1 MVVFSPVEEAQHS
14 SEAQWGMA
22 EKEAKDFFREE
33 WVEEPGITMLLVG
46 LEGAVALMEM
56 EEVLEVEE
64 ATLGEVAG
72 IMRVT
77 PVEEGEDLTMLERIS
92 RVNVVIKQL
101 DMDRLP

>member
-1 MVVFSPVEEAQHS
+1 MDFIPVEEAQSS

-46 LEGAVALMEM
+46 LEGAVALMEG

-72 IMRVT
+72 IMRMT

-92 RVNVVIKQL
+92 KVNAVIKQL
-101 DMDRLP
+101 DMVR

>member
-1 MVVFSPVEEAQHS
+1 MVDFIPVEEAQHS
-14 SEAQWGMA
+14 SEVQWGVA

-46 LEGAVALMEM
+46 LEGAVALMDE

-72 IMRVT
+72 IMRET

-92 RVNVVIKQL
+92 KTNAVIKQL
-101 DMDRLP
+101 DMVR

>member
-1 MVVFSPVEEAQHS
+1 MDFIPVEEAQHS
-14 SEAQWGMA
+14 SEVQWGVA

-33 WVEEPGITMLLVG
+33 WVEEPGITMLLAG
-46 LEGAVALMEM
+46 LEGAVALMDE

-72 IMRVT
+72 IMRET

-92 RVNVVIKQL
+92 KTNAVIKQL
-101 DMDRLP
+101 DMVR

>member
-1 MVVFSPVEEAQHS
+1 MDFIPVEEAQHS
-14 SEAQWGMA
+14 SEVQWGME
-22 EKEAKDFFREE
+22 EKEAKDFFKEE

-46 LEGAVALMEM
+46 LEGAVALMDE

-72 IMRVT
+72 IMRET

-92 RVNVVIKQL
+92 KMNAVIKQL
-101 DMDRLP
+101 DMVR

>member
-1 MVVFSPVEEAQHS
+1 MDFIPVEETQHS
-14 SEAQWGMA
+14 SEVQWGVA

-46 LEGAVALMEM
+46 LEGAVALMDE

-72 IMRVT
+72 IMRET

-92 RVNVVIKQL
+92 KTNAVIKQL
-101 DMDRLP
+101 DMVR

>member
-1 MVVFSPVEEAQHS
+1 MVSSPVEEAQHS

>member
-1 MVVFSPVEEAQHS
+1 MVSSPVEEAQHS

-72 IMRVT
+72 ITRVT

-92 RVNVVIKQL
+92 RMNVVIKQL

>member
-1 MVVFSPVEEAQHS
+1 MVSSPVEEAQHS

-56 EEVLEVEE
+56 EEVVEVEE
-64 ATLGEVAG
+64 APLGEVAG
-72 IMRVT
+72 IIRVT

>member
-1 MVVFSPVEEAQHS
+1 MDFILVEEAQHS
-14 SEAQWGMA
+14 SEVQWGMA

-33 WVEEPGITMLLVG
+33 WVEEPGITMLLAG

-72 IMRVT
+72 TISMT
-77 PVEEGEDLTMLERIS
+77 PVEEGEDLTTLERIS
-92 RVNVVIKQL
+92 RMNAVTIQL
-101 DMDRLP
+101 DMVK